1 MSDAIQQTEPESF
14 DSSRNF
20 ASWTRQRIGSIDR
33 VFLTA
38 LAVAAVWLI
47 LDLTAA
53 QDGILATGGNLLGIA
68 PFIIL
73 SVLLAA
79 YLKATGA
86 DGLIAKAFAGNIVQ
100 ATFLAAIV
108 GALSPFCS
116 CGVVPLIAALL
127 ASGVPLAPVMA
138 FWLASPIMDPEMFVV
153 TAAVLGTEFT
163 VIKTAAA
170 VGIGLM
176 GGFTVLLLGGSSLLR
191 DPLIGTAS
199 TCGTSAYTRGSK
211 PVWRFWEESN
221 RKASFSKEAKRSG
234 WFLTKWLTLAF
245 LLEAVMLAYAPM
257 QQIGEWL
264 SGAGALA
271 IPAAAVIGVPA
282 YLNGY
287 AAIPLTSGLM
297 EMGLTAPAALTF
309 MVAGAVTSIPAAIA
323 VKALVRLPVFL
334 LYLGIAMSG
343 SVVIGLTYALAI

>member
-1 MSDAIQQTEPESF
+1 MSDTVQQSDPKSF
-14 DSSRNF
+14 DNSRNF
-20 ASWTRQRIGSIDR
+20 ASWLRLKGSKIDR
-33 VFLTA
+33 VFLTG
-38 LAVAAVWLI
+38 LGVAAGWLL
-47 LDLTAA
+47 LDLSEAR
-53 QDGILATGGNLLGIA
+53 GGVLATGENLLGIA

-73 SVLLAA
+73 SVVLAA

-86 DGLIAKAFAGNIVQ
+86 DGLIAKAFQGNIVQ

-170 VGIGLM
+170 VGIGLL
-176 GGFTVLLLGGSSLLR
+176 GGFTVLLLGGSSMLR
-191 DPLIGTAS
+191 DPLIGAAS
-199 TCGTSAYTRGSK
+199 TCGTAAYTRGHK
-211 PVWRFWEESN
+211 PVWQFWKEDN
-221 RKASFSKEAKRSG
+221 RKAAFAKEAKRSG
-234 WFLTKWLTLAF
+234 WFLFKWLTLAF

-257 QQIGEWL
+257 QQVGEWL
-264 SGAGALA
+264 SSAGAFA

-334 LYLGIAMSG
+334 LYLGIALSG
-343 SVVIGLTYALAI
+343 SIVIGLTFAMLS

>member
-1 MSDAIQQTEPESF
+1 MKQKSGKF
-14 DSSRNF
+14 
-20 ASWTRQRIGSIDR
+20 DR
-33 VFLTA
+33 VFLTVA
-38 LAVAAVWLI
+38 GIVLAWFLADAG
-47 LDLTAA
+47 AA
-53 QDGILATGGNLLGIA
+53 QDGVIATGNSLLGIA

-86 DGLIAKAFAGNIVQ
+86 DGLIAKAFNGNIVQ
-100 ATFLAAIV
+100 ATFMAAIV

-138 FWLASPIMDPEMFVV
+138 FWLASPVMDPEMFVV

-163 VIKTAAA
+163 VVKTAAA
-170 VGIGLM
+170 IAIGLM
-176 GGFTVLLLGGSSLLR
+176 GGFTVLLLGKSSLLR

-199 TCGTSAYTRGSK
+199 TCGTGAYTRGDK
-211 PVWRFWEESN
+211 PVWLFWGEAK
-221 RKASFSKEAKRSG
+221 RKTVFGKEAKRSG

-245 LLEAVMLAYAPM
+245 LLEAMMLAYAPM
-257 QQIGEWL
+257 QQVGEWL

-271 IPAAAVIGVPA
+271 IPAAAFIGVPA

-297 EMGLTAPAALTF
+297 EMGLSAPAALTF

-323 VKALVRLPVFL
+323 VKALVRFPVFL
-334 LYLGIAMSG
+334 LYLGIALCG
-343 SVVIGLTYALAI
+343 SVVIGLTYALFG